1 TPAASPEGHYLQ
13 VSSKLKKI
21 KVDLNKIKWIEGV
34 GDYIKIVS
42 STNSV
47 MVLMTM
53 KSLLEQLPPEQFM
66 RVHKSYIVNLEKV
79 EKFNGSQVE
88 VEGQSIPLS
97 RNKKILLEEALMDSS
112 S

>member
-1 TPAASPEGHYLQ
+1 
-13 VSSKLKKI
+13 
-21 KVDLNKIKWIEGV
+21 
-34 GDYIKIVS
+34 
-42 STNSV
+42 